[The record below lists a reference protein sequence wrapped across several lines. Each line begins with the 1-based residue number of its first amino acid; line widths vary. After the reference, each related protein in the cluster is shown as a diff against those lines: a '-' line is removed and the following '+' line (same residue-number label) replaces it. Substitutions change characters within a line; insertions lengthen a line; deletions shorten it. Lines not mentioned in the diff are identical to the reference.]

1 MGGNKQF
8 IQTSR
13 NTGITYYEGRKDSTT
28 QYMVRGGG
36 NRIVPTNI
44 GRWRTQKQKDKV
56 RASMGKRSKRTSK
69 TEKNKY
75 TF

>member
-28 QYMVRGGG
+28 QYVVRGGG
-36 NRIVPTNI
+36 DRLVPTNI
-44 GRWRTQKQKDKV
+44 SRWRTQRQKDKV
-56 RASMGKRSKRTSK
+56 RANMGKRSERTSL
-69 TEKNKY
+69 TEKNNN